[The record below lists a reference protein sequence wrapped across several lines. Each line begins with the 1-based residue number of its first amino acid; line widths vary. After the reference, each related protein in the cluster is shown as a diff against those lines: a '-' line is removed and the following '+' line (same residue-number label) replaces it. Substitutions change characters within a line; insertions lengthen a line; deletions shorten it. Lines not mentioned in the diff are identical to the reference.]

1 MITITNGQI
10 GRAEEFQHLHKND
23 ELFIIPNVW
32 NAGSAV
38 IFEKAGFKSVATTSA
53 GIAFALGYA
62 DGEDI
67 SLNDLS
73 LVVRQ
78 ITSRINIPLSVDF
91 ERGYAETAEEIKDNA
106 FALIDAGAVGFNI
119 EDGRTDGT
127 IDDLEHILMKIKVLV
142 EVRRETNLQF
152 VINAR
157 TCAYWL
163 NYGNEKERLQ
173 LVIDRCN
180 SFANAGA
187 DCVFVPGAISE
198 TDAEALVDGIK
209 APLNLIANPLF
220 NDFEKMNEIGVRR
233 ISIGSGAVR
242 SVFNHLINLSSNLKN
257 NDISEMINHKFSYA
271 AANDFFKK

>member
-1 MITITNGQI
+1 MITITKEQI
-10 GRAEEFQHLHKND
+10 ERAEEFQELHNNQ

-32 NAGSAV
+32 NAGSAMV
-38 IFEKAGFKSVATTSA
+38 FEKAGFKSVATTSA
-53 GIAFALGYA
+53 GIAFSLGYA

-67 SLNDLS
+67 SIDDLS

-78 ITSRINIPLSVDF
+78 ITKRISIPLSVDF
-91 ERGYAETAEEIKDNA
+91 ERGYAETAEEVKENA
-106 FALIDAGAVGFNI
+106 LELIYAGAVGFNI
-119 EDGRTDGT
+119 EDGRTDGNL
-127 IDDLEHILMKIKVLV
+127 DDLEHILMKINALKEL
-142 EVRRETNLQF
+142 RRELKLPF

-163 NYGNEKERLQ
+163 NYGDEKTRLQ
-173 LVIDRCN
+173 FVIDRCN
-180 SFANAGA
+180 SFAEAGA
-187 DCVFVPGAISE
+187 DCVFIPGAISE
-198 TDAEALVDGIK
+198 SDVEALVDGIK

-242 SVFNHLINLSSNLKN
+242 SVFNHLINTSSNLKN

>member
-1 MITITNGQI
+1 MITITKEQI
-10 GRAEEFQHLHKND
+10 ERAEEFQELHNNE

-38 IFEKAGFKSVATTSA
+38 VFEKARFKSVATTSA
-53 GIAFALGYA
+53 GIAFSLGYA

-67 SLNDLS
+67 SIDDLS

-78 ITSRINIPLSVDF
+78 ITKRISIPLSVDF
-91 ERGYAETAEEIKDNA
+91 ERGYAETAEEVKENA
-106 FALIDAGAVGFNI
+106 LELIDAGAVGFNI
-119 EDGRTDGT
+119 EDGRTDGNL
-127 IDDLEHILMKIKVLV
+127 DDLEHILMKINALKEL
-142 EVRRETNLQF
+142 RRELKLPF

-163 NYGNEKERLQ
+163 NYGDEKTRLQ
-173 LVIDRCN
+173 FVIDRCN
-180 SFANAGA
+180 SFAEAGA
-187 DCVFVPGAISE
+187 DCVFIPGAISE

-242 SVFNHLINLSSNLKN
+242 SVFNHLINISSNLKN
-257 NDISEMINHKFSYA
+257 NNISEMINHKFSYA